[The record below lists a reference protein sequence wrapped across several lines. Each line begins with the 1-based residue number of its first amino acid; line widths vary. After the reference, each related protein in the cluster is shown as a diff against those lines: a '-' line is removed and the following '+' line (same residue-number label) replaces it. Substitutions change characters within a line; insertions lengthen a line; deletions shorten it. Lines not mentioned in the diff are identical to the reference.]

1 MRSTPVE
8 IEANIAGRLITIMSG
23 LKSEWRD
30 LTRAFN
36 PLGWESIHT
45 LLLKAREGN
54 AAQHLLGDLW
64 VGTGATT
71 IAVDGDALPK
81 KLDLDLVR
89 VIHDIAY
96 NPFLFGCTLYRGQY
110 LRMV

>member
-1 MRSTPVE
+1 MGEHTH
-8 IEANIAGRLITIMSG
+8 IAL
-23 LKSEWRD
+23 
-30 LTRAFN
+30 
-36 PLGWESIHT
+36 
-45 LLLKAREGN
+45 EGERGKRR
-54 AAQHLLGDLW
+54 AQHLLGDLW

-89 VIHDIAY
+89 VFHEIAY
-96 NPFLFGCTLYRGQY
+96 NPFLFGSTLYRGQY